1 MESAVWET
9 LVQSQDWED
18 PLEKGT
24 ATHFSIFI
32 CKILWMEGRTDYG
45 PWSCRVRHDQVTNT
59 TIYVYVGV
67 CTYVYMY
74 AYIHTYSFLF
84 FSIINYFNLLNIL
97 TIYVCCW
104 SLLYMFS
111 LVHSVA
117 QSCLTICN
125 PRTAAHQASLSI
137 TNS

>member
-1 MESAVWET
+1 MGDPSSIPGLGRSPREGNGNPLQYFYLQNPVDGGPDRLWSME
-9 LVQSQDWED
+9 LQ
-18 PLEKGT
+18 
-24 ATHFSIFI
+24 
-32 CKILWMEGRTDYG
+32 
-45 PWSCRVRHDQVTNT
+45 RVRHDQVTNT

-74 AYIHTYSFLF
+74 AYIHTYSFF
-84 FSIINYFNLLNIL
+84 FPIINYFNLLNIL